1 MSKICKNCG
10 CIYPNEYSLCPTCNS
25 SEIKTF
31 SQKTKLTTKNT
42 QIETIQPIKI
52 NKYGLFFINI
62 VIFIFCISMS
72 TKDDD
77 IYTFIGCLAMLAIP
91 VFAILFIVD
100 GIKLF
105 LKKSSN
111 VTNDDKQTRIQN
123 KINTTTQA
131 ELEQQ
136 KRRNESKYKN
146 YNYSHEKLSS
156 SIQSLSIDLL
166 KKMYE
171 NSAKDE
177 HARLKRAKYENFS
190 FVEYNP
196 EKYTATTINS
206 EQTKKYKTTL
216 TSCTCGDYRDRKLP
230 CKHMYRLA
238 DGIAFDLYRPGEKE
252 TVNKLLIL
260 WDNRSLV
267 PTLIDIFYRIRDKKN
282 KYYLKVTPSIK
293 RLAELE
299 LIKINE
305 IPLNDFVDL
314 IYNTNEL
321 KGLLYEKQFKKS
333 ISKKELIEL
342 FITDEKLIKKLPKNI
357 KHITLNFDESQNENI
372 IECLNYINY
381 QD

>member
-1 MSKICKNCG
+1 MH
-10 CIYPNEYSLCPTCNS
+10 
-25 SEIKTF
+25 F
-31 SQKTKLTTKNT
+31 
-42 QIETIQPIKI
+42 
-52 NKYGLFFINI
+52 
-62 VIFIFCISMS
+62 V
-72 TKDDD
+72 
-77 IYTFIGCLAMLAIP
+77 
-91 VFAILFIVD
+91 
-100 GIKLF
+100 
-105 LKKSSN
+105 
-111 VTNDDKQTRIQN
+111 
-123 KINTTTQA
+123 INTFGIAFACFNDLNCVTFTQA

-216 TSCTCGDYRDRKLP
+216 TSCTCGDYSDRKLP